1 MLVDLDPTAL
11 AALLEKVADF
21 SIIVDRQGRITEL
34 AVANEELADW
44 VDESWLGRA
53 WTETVT
59 EEGRAKLRE
68 LLQLATG
75 QPGTPQRSDIVH
87 PLADG
92 SELPVSYRALCI
104 GDDGRVLAL
113 GEDMRATASLR
124 QQLINAQQALEQDY
138 WRLRQ
143 VETRYRRLFEMVQDA
158 IVVVDEANGR
168 VLEANQAAN
177 ELLSPAGPSI
187 IGKPFPRGFDDA
199 GTAAVNALLMET
211 RTVGK
216 GSIAGVAADNGE
228 RIFTVVAS
236 FLRQAGETR
245 FLVRL
250 GTEGESTPVSGA
262 GAEHYLQESLRRAP
276 DAVIQTDA
284 EGRVLAANQS
294 FLDLAQLV
302 SEEQALGRS
311 ADRWL
316 GRSGVDLN
324 VLLSNLRQRGV
335 VKLFASTL
343 RGDLGTQAEVEI
355 SACRMSDSGPDMYA
369 FFIRDI
375 GRRITPGQPLQQQLP
390 RSIEQVT
397 ERVGR
402 VPLKELVRESTD
414 IIEAMCIEA
423 ALRLTGDNR
432 ASAAELLGL
441 SRQSLYAK
449 LRRYD
454 IGASEPPS

>member
-1 MLVDLDPTAL
+1 VLVDLDPTAL

-21 SIIVDRQGRITEL
+21 SLIVDRQGRIKEL
-34 AVANEELADW
+34 AVANEELADV
-44 VDESWLGRA
+44 VDQSWIGRE
-53 WTETVT
+53 WSDTVT
-59 EEGRAKLRE
+59 QEGQARLRE
-68 LLQLATG
+68 LLRLATA
-75 QPGTPQRSDIVH
+75 QPGKPQRCDVVH

-92 SELPVSYRALCI
+92 LELPVSYRALCT
-104 GDDGRVLAL
+104 GTDGRVLAL
-113 GEDMRATASLR
+113 GEDMRAMVNLR

-143 VETRYRRLFEMVQDA
+143 VETRYRRLFDMVHDA
-158 IVVVDEANGR
+158 IIVIDEASGR
-168 VLEANQAAN
+168 VLEANPAAN
-177 ELLSPAGPSI
+177 ELLARSGQSI
-187 IGKPFPRGFDDA
+187 IGKPFPRGFDES
-199 GTAAVNALLMET
+199 GTAAVNALLTEI
-211 RTVGK
+211 RTTGK
-216 GSIAGVAADNGE
+216 GSISGVTADGGK
-228 RIFTVVAS
+228 RSFSVDAS

-250 GTEGESTPVSGA
+250 GSSGERLSGGGA
-262 GAEHYLQESLRRAP
+262 GTELYLQDTLRQAP

-284 EGRVLAANQS
+284 DGLVLAANQS

-302 SEEQALGRS
+302 SEELALGRS

-324 VLLSNLRQRGV
+324 VLLSNLRERGV

-343 RGDLGTQAEVEI
+343 RGELGTQAEVEI
-355 SACRMSDSGPDMYA
+355 SACRIRDTGPDVFA

-375 GRRITPGQPLQQQLP
+375 GRRVGAGQPLKQQLP
-390 RSIEQVT
+390 HSIEQVT

-402 VPLKELVRESTD
+402 VQLKELVRESTD

-423 ALRLTGDNR
+423 ALRLTRDNR

-449 LRRYD
+449 LRRYG
-454 IGASEPPS
+454 IGGGADT